1 MRKTVDLTEEQ
12 IKAVEDFQKKNK
24 LRSFTKAIQLIVD
37 NIDECSCEKS
47 ETKDDFS
54 VLVADAIVKIDNK
67 LDILIGSI
75 APKHAGE
82 I

>member
-37 NIDECSCEKS
+37 NIDVCNCEKS

>member
-1 MRKTVDLTEEQ
+1 MRKTVDLTHEQ
-12 IKAVEDFQKKNK
+12 LLAVEDFRKKNK
-24 LRSFTKAIQLIVD
+24 LRSFTKAIQIIVD
-37 NIDECSCEKS
+37 NMGECDCKPESD
-47 ETKDDFS
+47 KDDFS

-82 I
+82 V

>member
-12 IKAVEDFQKKNK
+12 IKSVEEFQKRNK
-24 LRSFTKAIQLIVD
+24 LKSFTKAIQVIVD
-37 NIDECSCEKS
+37 NMDNCNCENK
-47 ETKDDFS
+47 KDDE
-54 VLVADAIVKIDNK
+54 LVPLLADAIVKMDKK
-67 LDILIGSI
+67 LDVLIGSI